1 MVESDLNTRKIA
13 HEEEFGFHRDPSF
26 SNWGNKDGTYNQNV
40 VQEDQIVNTSEVDDN
55 FELPVLQKVDEDE
68 GSESQLMGVK
78 MNGSGTID
86 MFSAPSPRRGNMNGN
101 YASFDIE
108 NADNRKLHPAHTNF
122 VEKYL
127 TVSSSSRNPIA
138 VSDLLKT
145 LFFILMWYIF
155 STLLTLYNKT
165 LLGDDMGRFPAP
177 LLMNTVHFAMQAIL
191 SRGITYF
198 WCHRFEPTVCMSRK
212 DYFVRDGLCLSQLYQ
227 HHLQQ
232 HWIST

>member
-1 MVESDLNTRKIA
+1 MVESDLNARKVA
-13 HEEEFGFHRDPSF
+13 HEEGFGFHRDPSF
-26 SNWGNKDGTYNQNV
+26 SNWGQNSIRDR
-40 VQEDQIVNTSEVDDN
+40 EIVNTSEDDDN
-55 FELPVLQKVDEDE
+55 FELPVLQKIDE
-68 GSESQLMGVK
+68 QQ
-78 MNGSGTID
+78 GSGNVD
-86 MFSAPSPRRGNMNGN
+86 MFPAPSTRRGNQNGN

-108 NADNRKLHPAHTNF
+108 NADNRKLDHEDTNF
-122 VEKYL
+122 VERYIA
-127 TVSSSSRNPIA
+127 VSSSSRNPIA

-198 WCHRFEPTVCMSRK
+198 WSHRFEPAVSMSRK